1 MFIFATLPLPGGYA
15 YAQGDVSCLDPA
27 PVAVVVDAV
36 PIVVVSTTDEYF
48 VLYVRHELD
57 SDTTVEFPVAVIRG
71 EANTTTLAESVEA
84 LPKERYRVE
93 KYLIADPADVDG
105 DCIDD
110 LTELA
115 DLGTKNPVNPADAIA
130 SDDGVLAVPD
140 HQTFENLA
148 YDSSGTWNL
157 KFVLLDIDTN
167 NPRVYFQNTERHL
180 PHGHFL
186 EAADLQG
193 PGIIRGSIT
202 YNPTLVAPDG
212 SLGVYL
218 YGFGSRHPDYPFGT
232 VARIHTVL
240 AASMPFLADNLTLW
254 ISNSELPQLQS
265 DLPLYQVSRIP
276 LLFDEDIFAETS
288 FQALNPGKGY
298 GLLRSLEP
306 DERPNPRD
314 VVLYETLPN
323 ELPRV
328 AGIIST
334 VPQTPLSHVN
344 LRAIQDSIPNAFI
357 RNADDNDDITALLD
371 TYVRYTVA
379 ENGWELRA
387 ATVEEVNAHYA
398 ASRPSESQTPERDL
412 SVTTITPLGEIG
424 FENWDAFGVK
434 AANVAVLGTL
444 EFSEGAVPTG
454 FAIPFYFYDEFMKAN
469 DFYKKIEEML
479 ADEDFQTDFDEQ
491 EDELKDLR
499 KKIKDA
505 DVPDW
510 IIEALTTMHGTYPEG
525 QSLRYRSSTNNEDLP
540 GFNGAG
546 LYDSKTQKPDE
557 TEEDGIDKSLKQV
570 FASLW
575 NFRAFSEREF
585 HRVDHKA
592 AAMGMLV
599 HPNYTDELVN
609 GVAVSFDPAYGTD
622 GSYYVNSQVGEDLV
636 TNPEAHSVPEEILLY
651 AGGSYTVVATS
662 NQVERGELFMSD
674 AQLQQLHQHLE
685 VIHDEFETLYDPA
698 DDEPFAME
706 IEFKITS
713 DNILAIKQARPWVF
727 GDAAP
732 ATDTDTPATDTD
744 NALTASF
751 DNPPTT
757 HDGNPF
763 SVRFRFSKHLFMRYK
778 NFRDHAVTMTG
789 GMVTNARRVD
799 GRDDH
804 WEIGITPDSNA
815 NMTMILAANRP
826 CTIPGAICTND
837 GHRLSTQLEHTV
849 KGLGAQPEPATTPS
863 QPEPITTPPQ
873 PEPITTPPQPEPI
886 TTPPQPE
893 PATTPPQPEPA
904 TTPPQPEPATTP
916 PQPEPATTPPQPE
929 PITTPSQPEPITTP
943 PQPEPATTTPQPERL
958 GPDGEGGG
966 GCAIAGIGNTPKNT
980 VFSMFLATAT
990 SILFPAISSNRTLS
1004 LSTSK

>member
-1 MFIFATLPLPGGYA
+1 MTLSVYLALVGMHLKKKLKTSTPPPNCRPSAFSRACLSYSQILLLAALQAAVFIFATLPLPGGNA

-193 PGIIRGSIT
+193 PRIIRGTIT

-218 YGFGSRHPDYPFGT
+218 YGFGSQHPDYPFGT

-240 AASMPFLADNLTLW
+240 AASMPFLADNLTLR

-288 FQALNPGKGY
+288 FQALNPGEGY

-444 EFSEGAVPTG
+444 EFPEGTVPTG

-592 AAMGMLV
+592 AAMGILV

-674 AQLQQLHQHLE
+674 AHG
-685 VIHDEFETLYDPA
+685 
-698 DDEPFAME
+698 
-706 IEFKITS
+706 
-713 DNILAIKQARPWVF
+713 VF
-727 GDAAP
+727 
-732 ATDTDTPATDTD
+732 
-744 NALTASF
+744 
-751 DNPPTT
+751 
-757 HDGNPF
+757 
-763 SVRFRFSKHLFMRYK
+763 
-778 NFRDHAVTMTG
+778 
-789 GMVTNARRVD
+789 
-799 GRDDH
+799 
-804 WEIGITPDSNA
+804 
-815 NMTMILAANRP
+815 
-826 CTIPGAICTND
+826 
-837 GHRLSTQLEHTV
+837 
-849 KGLGAQPEPATTPS
+849 
-863 QPEPITTPPQ
+863 
-873 PEPITTPPQPEPI
+873 
-886 TTPPQPE
+886 
-893 PATTPPQPEPA
+893 
-904 TTPPQPEPATTP
+904 
-916 PQPEPATTPPQPE
+916 
-929 PITTPSQPEPITTP
+929 
-943 PQPEPATTTPQPERL
+943 
-958 GPDGEGGG
+958 
-966 GCAIAGIGNTPKNT
+966 
-980 VFSMFLATAT
+980 
-990 SILFPAISSNRTLS
+990 
-1004 LSTSK
+1004 